1 MFLYIFPAGQV
12 IQKCNIYG
20 SNYAGAWYA
29 AQYYHILM
37 KVSRYDRKKRVT
49 LDSTLDLGFHMHT

>member
-1 MFLYIFPAGQV
+1 MCFYIDKFPAGQV

-20 SNYAGAWYA
+20 SNYAGAWHA

-37 KVSRYDRKKRVT
+37 KVSRYDREKKWIR
-49 LDSTLDLGFHMHT
+49 GFHMHT